1 MVTGMV
7 KNHANVANFNQGG
20 LNDKRTVRIFASF
33 LKICHNQKMLYPL
46 GIQNTGG
53 M

>member
-1 MVTGMV
+1 MVR
-7 KNHANVANFNQGG
+7 NHADVANFNQGE
-20 LNDKRTVRIFASF
+20 LYDRRTVRIFASF
-33 LKICHNQKMLYPL
+33 LKICHDPKMLYPL